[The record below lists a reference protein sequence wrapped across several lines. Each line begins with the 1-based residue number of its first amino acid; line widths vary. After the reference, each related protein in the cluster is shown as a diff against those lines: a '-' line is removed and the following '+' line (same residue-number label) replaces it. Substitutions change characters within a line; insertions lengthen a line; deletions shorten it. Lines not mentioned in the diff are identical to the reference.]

1 VTPATR
7 RRFGWP
13 HRDTGAR
20 FIVAGPR
27 DRQPGDMNSRPAISL
42 PKGRRKMLG
51 KIWTSL
57 FVAYS
62 AAAVPLFVWAL
73 ASLA

>member
-1 VTPATR
+1 
-7 RRFGWP
+7 
-13 HRDTGAR
+13 
-20 FIVAGPR
+20 
-27 DRQPGDMNSRPAISL
+27 MNFRPAISL
-42 PKGRRKMLG
+42 PKGRRMLG

-73 ASLA
+73 ANLA

>member
-1 VTPATR
+1 
-7 RRFGWP
+7 
-13 HRDTGAR
+13 
-20 FIVAGPR
+20 
-27 DRQPGDMNSRPAISL
+27 MNSRPAISL
-42 PKGRRKMLG
+42 PKGRSKMLG